1 MLKIRLQK
9 IGKKNSSSYR
19 IALVEHTTSPQ
30 GKFIELLGSY
40 SPKLKEKKFN
50 KERIEYWLTKGA
62 QASPTVHNLLV
73 DEKIIDKEK
82 VKAWKPKKKISEVPP
97 AAPTTVGAEVGK
109 EQVIPEAPKVEEPI
123 KAEEQKIEEAPKEE
137 IKEAVPTEVGIPTEV
152 GKEPKPHL
160 PAEALA
166 EEGEIPNIDTQEK
179 KE

>member
-1 MLKIRLQK
+1 MLKIRLQR

-40 SPKLKEKKFN
+40 SPRLKEKKFN

-82 VKAWKPKKKISEVPP
+82 VKAWKPKKK
-97 AAPTTVGAEVGK
+97 T
-109 EQVIPEAPKVEEPI
+109 
-123 KAEEQKIEEAPKEE
+123 
-137 IKEAVPTEVGIPTEV
+137 
-152 GKEPKPHL
+152 
-160 PAEALA
+160 
-166 EEGEIPNIDTQEK
+166 GE
-179 KE
+179 

>member
-1 MLKIRLQK
+1 MLKIRLQR
-9 IGKKNSSSYR
+9 IGKKNDPSYR
-19 IALVEHTTSPQ
+19 IALVEHTTSPH

-40 SPKLKEKKFN
+40 SPILKEKKFN

-97 AAPTTVGAEVGK
+97 AGGIPTAVGK
-109 EQVIPEAPKVEEPI
+109 EQAIPEAPKAEEPI
-123 KAEEQKIEEAPKEE
+123 RVEEQKIEEPKTEE
-137 IKEAVPTEVGIPTEV
+137 VKPTE
-152 GKEPKPHL
+152 EPMAQENL
-160 PAEALA
+160 T
-166 EEGEIPNIDTQEK
+166 IDTQEQ

>member
-9 IGKKNSSSYR
+9 IGKKNDPSYR

-40 SPKLKEKKFN
+40 NPKLKEKKFN

-73 DEKIIDKEK
+73 DEKIINKEK
-82 VKAWKPKKKISEVPP
+82 VKAWKPKKKLSE
-97 AAPTTVGAEVGK
+97 AKSAAEVEK
-109 EQVIPEAPKVEEPI
+109 PATPETQKTEEAPKVDLSAEALAKAEEPI
-123 KAEEQKIEEAPKEE
+123 KTEEPKIEEAPKEE
-137 IKEAVPTEVGIPTEV
+137 IKAEVPPAGGIPPEG
-152 GKEPKPHL
+152 GK
-160 PAEALA
+160 
-166 EEGEIPNIDTQEK
+166 ISNIDTEPK